1 MTTTAKIIV
10 DPTKFVIIVMV
21 ALRWVILVLSA
32 QQPTQPQPNAPKKMW
47 ESVLQVNTA
56 KSAHTAGRKIPALA
70 VGMENLVVV
79 QAQPLIVQV
88 VAVASITQRQLAAVV
103 QQTVMVVEMIQEIQ
117 AEVLEET
124 HTKVMALQVSPKA
137 HALGIN
143 AIQTNVSKEG
153 TRIVVHARTA
163 IRLQEIQKEPKG

>member
-1 MTTTAKIIV
+1 V

-88 VAVASITQRQLAAVV
+88 VVAAVASIPQRQLAAVV

-117 AEVLEET
+117 EEVLEET
-124 HTKVMALQVSPKA
+124 HTKVMALQVSQKA
-137 HALGIN
+137 HALGRIN

>member
-1 MTTTAKIIV
+1 
-10 DPTKFVIIVMV
+10 
-21 ALRWVILVLSA
+21 
-32 QQPTQPQPNAPKKMW
+32 MW

-88 VAVASITQRQLAAVV
+88 VVAAVASIPQRQLAAVV

>member
-1 MTTTAKIIV
+1 
-10 DPTKFVIIVMV
+10 
-21 ALRWVILVLSA
+21 
-32 QQPTQPQPNAPKKMW
+32 MW

-56 KSAHTAGRKIPALA
+56 KSIHTVLPALA

-88 VAVASITQRQLAAVV
+88 VVAAVASIPQRQVAAVV

-117 AEVLEET
+117 EEVLEET
-124 HTKVMALQVSPKA
+124 HTRVMALQVSQKA
-137 HALGIN
+137 HALGRIN

-153 TRIVVHARTA
+153 TRIVDRARTA
-163 IRLQEIQKEPKG
+163 IQLQGIQKEPKG

>member
-1 MTTTAKIIV
+1 
-10 DPTKFVIIVMV
+10 MV

-88 VAVASITQRQLAAVV
+88 VVAAVASIPQRQLAAVV

-117 AEVLEET
+117 EEVLEET
-124 HTKVMALQVSPKA
+124 HTKVMALQVSQKA
-137 HALGIN
+137 HALGRIN

-153 TRIVVHARTA
+153 TRIVDRARTA

>member
-1 MTTTAKIIV
+1 
-10 DPTKFVIIVMV
+10 MV

-88 VAVASITQRQLAAVV
+88 VVAAVASIPQRQLAAVV

-163 IRLQEIQKEPKG
+163 IILGIQKEPKG

>member
-1 MTTTAKIIV
+1 M

-88 VAVASITQRQLAAVV
+88 VVAAVASIPQRQLAAVV

-117 AEVLEET
+117 EEVLEET
-124 HTKVMALQVSPKA
+124 HTKVMALQVSQKA
-137 HALGIN
+137 HALGRIN

-153 TRIVVHARTA
+153 TRIVDRARTA

>member
-1 MTTTAKIIV
+1 M

-88 VAVASITQRQLAAVV
+88 VVAAVASIPQRQLAAVV

>member
-1 MTTTAKIIV
+1 M

-88 VAVASITQRQLAAVV
+88 VVAAVASIPQRQLAAVV

-117 AEVLEET
+117 EEVLEET
-124 HTKVMALQVSPKA
+124 HTKVMALQVSQKA
-137 HALGIN
+137 HALGRIN